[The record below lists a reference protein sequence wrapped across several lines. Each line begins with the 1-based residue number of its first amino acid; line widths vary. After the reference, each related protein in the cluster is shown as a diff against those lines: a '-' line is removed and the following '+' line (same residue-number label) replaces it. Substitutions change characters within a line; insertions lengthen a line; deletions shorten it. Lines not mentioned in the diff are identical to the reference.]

1 MTYKLIKNSLT
12 SVVDQV
18 EYSDSTNR
26 VKIIPFDE
34 ANTDYQKY
42 LDRATISS
50 NTSTLVKDSALSI
63 ANFIMT
69 KISQILSI
77 LSFIISASML
87 GGGYFGYKYVTSE
100 QFKARMINEVLSNLK
115 PTVPDIIDQKMPN
128 KTSLPIPA
136 PLKTN

>member
-1 MTYKLIKNSLT
+1 M
-12 SVVDQV
+12 
-18 EYSDSTNR
+18 
-26 VKIIPFDE
+26 
-34 ANTDYQKY
+34 A
-42 LDRATISS
+42 
-50 NTSTLVKDSALSI
+50 
-63 ANFIMT
+63 

-115 PTVPDIIDQKMPN
+115 LTVPDIIDPKMPD

-136 PLKTN
+136 PFKTN

>member
-1 MTYKLIKNSLT
+1 
-12 SVVDQV
+12 
-18 EYSDSTNR
+18 
-26 VKIIPFDE
+26 
-34 ANTDYQKY
+34 
-42 LDRATISS
+42 
-50 NTSTLVKDSALSI
+50 
-63 ANFIMT
+63 MT

-115 PTVPDIIDQKMPN
+115 PTVPDIIDQRMPTN
-128 KTSLPIPA
+128 TSLPIPA